1 MIKTKYTENKPLS
14 PFGNSVRHLFRQ
26 SINSIQSDDSTDNII
41 ILLTNTIN
49 SLNRVVMSHTEQ
61 MEHKIDR
68 MDIN

>member
-1 MIKTKYTENKPLS
+1 MIKRKYTENKPLS

-26 SINSIQSDDSTDNII
+26 AINSIQSDDSTDNII

>member
-14 PFGNSVRHLFRQ
+14 PFWYSVRHLFRQ
-26 SINSIQSDDSTDNII
+26 AINSIQSDDSTDNII